1 MVAPNTRS
9 STAGPGGRN
18 KTFTAVSTNI
28 IITVAGEPVGAIQS
42 ISIDESR
49 DIAMIDEVGT
59 DGHID
64 SVPKSS
70 TNVSV
75 SCERVRYDNLR
86 ILAAFSRPYI
96 HVHSQRIPFD
106 IELIDR
112 FAGED
117 PNTSLVTVIKN
128 CWVKKVSYKYDAND
142 FVISENMD
150 LEAETIYTTLGANN
164 PAVPGAAGG
173 RSIPINSPDAIERS
187 ADVGGRRGSLDAA
200 GLLNVIDNA

>member
-9 STAGPGGRN
+9 STTGEGGRN

-28 IITVAGEPVGAIQS
+28 IITVSGEPVGAIQN
-42 ISIDESR
+42 ISIDENR
-49 DIAMIDEVGT
+49 NIEMIDEVGT

-64 SVPKSS
+64 SVPSSS

-117 PNTSLVTVIKN
+117 PNTSLITVIKN
-128 CWVKKVSYKYDAND
+128 CWVKKVGYSYKADNY
-142 FVISENMD
+142 VVTESMD

-164 PAVPGAAGG
+164 NAVPAAAGG
-173 RSIPINSPDAIERS
+173 RSITPASSDAIERS
-187 ADVGGRRGSLDAA
+187 ADKGDRRGSLDAA